1 MIAVGVL
8 AASVVLQLTAAG
20 LALRLVRVT
29 GWWLAWLFVS
39 AALVLMSLRRGI
51 ALYRVLVEDRSLSPD
66 LTAEL
71 VALCISVL
79 MVTGVAL
86 IAPLLGRAKKMERDL
101 RHSEVRLRQATELAG
116 LGYWVWDA
124 VADKCTH
131 CSQEHA
137 RIHGVSVDEYLARS
151 ASFEGDV
158 AFTHPDDREEYRRI
172 NLEALATGTG
182 FDMEYRLLTPAGETR
197 DVHELGQP
205 VFDDAGSVI
214 QCYGTIQDIT
224 EHKRAEAEIRKLNR
238 VLERRVEERTT
249 ELHATQDALVRNERL
264 AALGQLTGTV
274 AHELRNPLGAI
285 ATSFDVIQ
293 NKCQAAKLDL
303 DRALGRA
310 KRNIKRCDGLISE
323 LLDVTHAKVLQPEP
337 TVVDAWLSDLLE
349 EQQIPGNITLNTDL
363 DAEGAAV
370 TFDREQVRRAVIN
383 LVDNACQAMA
393 VDGDRDGTGNGA
405 GDGTGNGKQLIVAT
419 RRTDGRIEI
428 DVADTGPGIPE
439 DDLTKVLEP
448 LFTTKPQGTGLGLA
462 IVQRIMERH
471 SGGLEI
477 TSENRRGTR
486 VRLWLPTDH
495 GLEEALPR

>member
-8 AASVVLQLTAAG
+8 AASIVLQLTAAG
-20 LALRLVRVT
+20 LALRLGRVT
-29 GWWLAWLFVS
+29 GWRLAWVFVS

-51 ALYRVLVEDRSLSPD
+51 TLYRVLVEDRSLSLD

-79 MVTGVAL
+79 MVAGVAL
-86 IAPLLGRAKKMERDL
+86 IGPSFARAKKMERDL
-101 RHSEVRLRQATELAG
+101 RHSEARLRQATELAG
-116 LGYWVWDA
+116 LGDWVWDA
-124 VADKCTH
+124 VEDKCIY
-131 CSQEHA
+131 CSEQHA

-151 ASFEGDV
+151 ASFEGDA
-158 AFTHPDDREEYRRI
+158 AFTHPDDRDEYRRI

-197 DVHELGQP
+197 YVHELAQP
-205 VFDDAGSVI
+205 VFDDAGCVV
-214 QCYGTIQDIT
+214 QFYGTIQDIT
-224 EHKRAEAEIRKLNR
+224 GRKRAEEEIRKLNR

-249 ELHATQDALVRNERL
+249 ELHTTQDALVRNERL
-264 AALGQLTGTV
+264 AALGQLTGAV

-293 NKCQAAKLDL
+293 NKCEAAKLGL

-310 KRNIKRCDGLISE
+310 ERNIKRCDDLISE
-323 LLDVTHAKVLQPEP
+323 LLDFTRTKLLQPEP
-337 TVVDAWLSDLLE
+337 TVVDAWLSDLLD
-349 EQQIPGNITLNTDL
+349 EQQIPENITLNTDL
-363 DAEGAAV
+363 NAEGAAV
-370 TFDREQVRRAVIN
+370 VFDREQIRRAVIN

-393 VDGDRDGTGNGA
+393 IDGDRDGTGNGA
-405 GDGTGNGKQLIVAT
+405 GNGKQLTVAT

-428 DVADTGPGIPE
+428 EIADTGQGIPE

-448 LFTTKPQGTGLGLA
+448 LFTTKPCGTGLGLA

-477 TSENRRGTR
+477 TSEKRRGTR
-486 VRLWLPTDH
+486 ARLWLPTDH
-495 GLEEALPR
+495 GQEEAAPR

>member
-8 AASVVLQLTAAG
+8 AASIVLQLTAAG

-29 GWWLAWLFVS
+29 GWWLAWVFVS
-39 AALVLMSLRRGI
+39 AALVLMSLRCCI
-51 ALYRVLVEDRSLSPD
+51 TLYRVLVDDRSFSPD

-71 VALCISVL
+71 VALCIAVL

-86 IAPLLGRAKKMERDL
+86 IGPPFGRAKKMERDL
-101 RHSEVRLRQATELAG
+101 RHSEARLRQATELAG

-124 VADKCTH
+124 VADKCSH
-131 CSQEHA
+131 CSEEHA
-137 RIHGVSVDEYLARS
+137 RIHGVSVGEYLARS

-158 AFTHPDDREEYRRI
+158 AFTHPDNRDEYRRI

-197 DVHELGQP
+197 YVHELGQP
-205 VFDDAGSVI
+205 VFDDAGSLV
-214 QCYGTIQDIT
+214 QFYGTIQDIT
-224 EHKRAEAEIRKLNR
+224 ERKRAEAEIRKLNR

-249 ELHATQDALVRNERL
+249 ELHATQDALVKNERL

-285 ATSFDVIQ
+285 AISFDVIQ
-293 NKCQAAKLDL
+293 NKCEVAKLDL
-303 DRALGRA
+303 DRALGRV

-323 LLDVTHAKVLQPEP
+323 LLDFTRAKALQPEP

-349 EQQIPGNITLNTDL
+349 EQQIPEHITLNTDL
-363 DAEGAAV
+363 AAAGAAV
-370 TFDREQVRRAVIN
+370 AFDREQVRRAVIN

-393 VDGDRDGTGNGA
+393 IDGDRDGTGDGA
-405 GDGTGNGKQLIVAT
+405 GDGAGDGKQLTVAT

-448 LFTTKPQGTGLGLA
+448 LFTTKPCGTGLGLA

-471 SGGLEI
+471 GGGLEI
-477 TSENRRGTR
+477 TSEKRRGTR
-486 VRLWLPTDH
+486 ARLWLPADH
-495 GLEEALPR
+495 GQEEAAPR

>member
-8 AASVVLQLTAAG
+8 AASTVLQLTAAG

-29 GWWLAWLFVS
+29 GWWLAWVFVS
-39 AALVLMSLRRGI
+39 AALVLMSLRCGI
-51 ALYRVLVEDRSLSPD
+51 TLYRVLVEDRSLSPD
-66 LTAEL
+66 LTGEL

-79 MVTGVAL
+79 MVTGAAL
-86 IAPLLGRAKKMERDL
+86 IGPLLARAKKMERDL
-101 RHSEVRLRQATELAG
+101 RQSEARLRQATELAG

-124 VADKCTH
+124 VAGTCTH
-131 CSQEHA
+131 CSEQHA
-137 RIHGVSVDEYLARS
+137 RLHGVSVDEYLARS
-151 ASFEGDV
+151 TSFEGDV
-158 AFTHPDDREEYRRI
+158 AFTHPDDRDQYRRI

-197 DVHELGQP
+197 YVHELGQP
-205 VFDDAGSVI
+205 VFDDAGSLV
-214 QCYGTIQDIT
+214 QFYGTIQDIT
-224 EHKRAEAEIRKLNR
+224 ERRRAEAETRKLNR
-238 VLERRVEERTT
+238 ELERRVEERTT
-249 ELHATQDALVRNERL
+249 ELHATQDALVKNQRL
-264 AALGQLTGTV
+264 AALGQLTGAV
-274 AHELRNPLGAI
+274 AHDLRNPLGTI

-293 NKCQAAKLDL
+293 KKCKTAKLDL

-323 LLDVTHAKVLQPEP
+323 LLEVTHAKVLQPEP

-349 EQQIPGNITLNTDL
+349 EQRIPENITLNTDL

-370 TFDREQVRRAVIN
+370 AFDREQVRRAVIN

-393 VDGDRDGTGNGA
+393 IDGDRDGTGNGTV
-405 GDGTGNGKQLIVAT
+405 DGTGNGKQLTVAT
-419 RRTDGRIEI
+419 RRTDRRIEI

-439 DDLTKVLEP
+439 GDLTKVLEP
-448 LFTTKPQGTGLGLA
+448 LFTTKSCGTGLGLA

-477 TSENRRGTR
+477 TSEKRRGTR
-486 VRLWLPTDH
+486 VRLWLPTDP
-495 GLEEALPR
+495 GQEEAAPR

>member
-8 AASVVLQLTAAG
+8 AVSIVLQLTAAG

-29 GWWLAWLFVS
+29 GWWLAGVFVS
-39 AALVLMSLRRGI
+39 AALVLMSLRRCI
-51 ALYRVLVEDRSLSPD
+51 TLYRVLAEDRSLSPD

-86 IAPLLGRAKKMERDL
+86 IGPLSARAKKMERDL
-101 RHSEVRLRQATELAG
+101 RHSEARLRQATELAG
-116 LGYWVWDA
+116 LGYWLWDA
-124 VADKCTH
+124 VEDKCIH
-131 CSQEHA
+131 CSEQHA

-158 AFTHPDDREEYRRI
+158 AFTHPDDRDEYRKV

-197 DVHELGQP
+197 YVHELGQP
-205 VFDDAGSVI
+205 VFDDAGSLV
-214 QCYGTIQDIT
+214 QFYGTIQDIT
-224 EHKRAEAEIRKLNR
+224 ERRRAEEEIRKLNR

-249 ELHATQDALVRNERL
+249 ELHAARDALVRNERL
-264 AALGQLTGTV
+264 AALGQLIGMV

-293 NKCQAAKLDL
+293 NKCEAAKLDL

-310 KRNIKRCDGLISE
+310 ERNIKRCDDLISE
-323 LLDVTHAKVLQPEP
+323 LLEVTHAKVLQPEP
-337 TVVDAWLSDLLE
+337 TVLDAWLSDLLE
-349 EQQIPGNITLNTDL
+349 EQRIPESITLSTDL

-370 TFDREQVRRAVIN
+370 AFDREQVRRAVIN

-393 VDGDRDGTGNGA
+393 IDGDRDGTGNGA
-405 GDGTGNGKQLIVAT
+405 GNGKQLTVAT

-428 DVADTGPGIPE
+428 EVADTGPGIPE

-448 LFTTKPQGTGLGLA
+448 LFTTKSCGTGLGLA
-462 IVQRIMERH
+462 IVQRIVERH
-471 SGGLEI
+471 NGGLEI
-477 TSENRRGTR
+477 TSEKRRGTR

-495 GLEEALPR
+495 GLEEAAPR

>member
-8 AASVVLQLTAAG
+8 AASIVLQLTAAG

-29 GWWLAWLFVS
+29 GWRLAWLFVS
-39 AALVLMSLRRGI
+39 AALVLMSLRRGVV
-51 ALYRVLVEDRSLSPD
+51 LYRVLVEDRPLSPD

-86 IAPLLGRAKKMERDL
+86 IAPLLARAKMMERDL
-101 RHSEVRLRQATELAG
+101 RHSEERLPKATELAG

-131 CSQEHA
+131 CSEQHA
-137 RIHGVSVDEYLARS
+137 RIHDVSVDEYLARS

-158 AFTHPDDREEYRRI
+158 AFTHPDDRDEYRRI

-214 QCYGTIQDIT
+214 QFYGTIQDIT
-224 EHKRAEAEIRKLNR
+224 GRKRAEAEIRKLNR
-238 VLERRVEERTT
+238 VLERRVEELTA
-249 ELHATQDALVRNERL
+249 ELHAAQDALVRNERL
-264 AALGQLTGTV
+264 AALGQLTGAV
-274 AHELRNPLGAI
+274 AHDLRNPLGAI
-285 ATSFDVIQ
+285 AISFDVIQ
-293 NKCQAAKLDL
+293 NKCEAAKLDL

-323 LLDVTHAKVLQPEP
+323 LLDFTRAKVLQPEP

-349 EQQIPGNITLNTDL
+349 EQQIPEHIALNTDL

-370 TFDREQVRRAVIN
+370 AFDREQVRRAVIN

-393 VDGDRDGTGNGA
+393 IDGDRDGTGNGT
-405 GDGTGNGKQLIVAT
+405 GDGQRLTVAT
-419 RRTDGRIEI
+419 RRTDGGIEI
-428 DVADTGPGIPE
+428 EVADTGPGIPE
-439 DDLTKVLEP
+439 GGLTKVLEP

-477 TSENRRGTR
+477 TSERRRGTR

-495 GLEEALPR
+495 GLEEAAPR